1 MTSSKREEAKKQLV
15 LDILD
20 VFKAKKKKLISN
32 SDMAK
37 IVVSMWGT
45 PNVD

>member
-1 MTSSKREEAKKQLV
+1 MTSSKREETKKQLV

-20 VFKAKKKKLISN
+20 VFKAKKKLISN

>member
-1 MTSSKREEAKKQLV
+1 MMSSKREEAKKQLV

-20 VFKAKKKKLISN
+20 VQKKKLISN

-37 IVVSMWGT
+37 IMVSMWGT

>member
-1 MTSSKREEAKKQLV
+1 MTSSKREETKKQLV

-20 VFKAKKKKLISN
+20 VFKAKKKLISN

-37 IVVSMWGT
+37 IVLSMWGT

>member
-20 VFKAKKKKLISN
+20 VFKAKKKLISN

-37 IVVSMWGT
+37 IVLSMWGT

>member
-20 VFKAKKKKLISN
+20 VFKTKNKK
-32 SDMAK
+32 
-37 IVVSMWGT
+37 
-45 PNVD
+45 VD